1 MCDTA
6 FLAGSTSTL
15 HATHG
20 CDVEDI
26 VETLRLADPISDALL
41 YRKGRI
47 GAALS
52 LCEAIETGDAE
63 LASTLTHLFP
73 AGQAWTG

>member
-1 MCDTA
+1 
-6 FLAGSTSTL
+6 
-15 HATHG
+15 
-20 CDVEDI
+20 

-52 LCEAIETGDAE
+52 LCEAIDDLRFRTSQHAHAFVPGR
-63 LASTLTHLFP
+63 
-73 AGQAWTG
+73 QAWTRSASITDTFMSDVLPLLTLAEATN

>member
-52 LCEAIETGDAE
+52 
-63 LASTLTHLFP
+63 
-73 AGQAWTG
+73 